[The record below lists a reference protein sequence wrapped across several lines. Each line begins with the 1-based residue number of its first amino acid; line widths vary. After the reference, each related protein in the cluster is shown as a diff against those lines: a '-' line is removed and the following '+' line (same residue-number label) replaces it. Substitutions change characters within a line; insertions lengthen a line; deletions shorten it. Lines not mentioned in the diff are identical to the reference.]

1 MFESFDDYI
10 NEAGMNDPVLMAFR
24 AAKMKREKELA
35 KPKRKPL
42 YGKQREKA
50 EEALW
55 VISQDLKDLYAD
67 RGQLLID
74 MEQEAEI
81 EGGPVADRYGEQ
93 LDMIEDKI
101 KSLITQRTKLE
112 MKLAE
117 SVVTES
123 FQL

>member
-55 VISQDLKDLYAD
+55 VISQDLKD
-67 RGQLLID
+67 
-74 MEQEAEI
+74 
-81 EGGPVADRYGEQ
+81 
-93 LDMIEDKI
+93 
-101 KSLITQRTKLE
+101 
-112 MKLAE
+112 
-117 SVVTES
+117 
-123 FQL
+123 